1 MTPKPPTSQDRS
13 PRRADTSYTST
24 AKVMHWLMAVLIPAT
39 MALGMYVEGLPF
51 SPEKLKLIA
60 WHKWAGVSLFL
71 LVALRLTWRLFHP
84 PPPLPASMAP
94 ALRMA
99 AHAGHALL
107 YVLMFAIP
115 LTGWLMSSAKGVPT
129 VWFGVVPIPDLLGKD
144 EALGKLL
151 QATHMYL
158 NWLLAATLVGH
169 IAAALKHHFLDRD
182 DILTRMLP
190 TINRKD
196 RT

>member
-1 MTPKPPTSQDRS
+1 MNA
-13 PRRADTSYTST
+13 RATARHETATRAGAPSYTAT
-24 AKVMHWLMAVLIPAT
+24 AKLLHWSMAVLIPAA

-71 LVALRLTWRLFHP
+71 LVALRLAWRLSHP

-94 ALRMA
+94 ALRLA

-107 YVLMFAIP
+107 YLLMFAIP

-158 NWLLAATLVGH
+158 NWLL
-169 IAAALKHHFLDRD
+169 
-182 DILTRMLP
+182 
-190 TINRKD
+190 
-196 RT
+196 